1 MLLSATPYAGPFG
14 RLAKLR
20 SAGITDLRHGNLV
33 DEDWVGGDRFEG
45 AADRRKAQPLPAGPR
60 CYAIAG
66 TIATQAGDL
75 KDKLL
80 GDGLV
85 PVASALGKHRLAKR
99 TLKFPPEHQRVF
111 EQTGHL
117 QLLSS
122 PAVFQQLLRL
132 APALTSRVR
141 PATSRWLPSRRSACR

>member
-1 MLLSATPYAGPFG
+1 MLLSATPYAGPLG

-20 SAGITDLRHGNLV
+20 SAGITDLRHGNLI

-45 AADRRKAQPLPAGPR
+45 AADRRKAVALPAGPR

-66 TIATQAGDL
+66 TVGAEGDL

-85 PVASALGKHRLAKR
+85 PVASALGKHRLAR
-99 TLKFPPEHQRVF
+99 RMLKFLPEHQRVF
-111 EQTGHL
+111 EQTNHM

-122 PAVFQQLLRL
+122 ADVFEQLRD
-132 APALTSRVR
+132 
-141 PATSRWLPSRRSACR
+141 WLKH

>member
-33 DEDWVGGDRFEG
+33 DTDWVGGDRFEG
-45 AADRRKAQPLPAGPR
+45 AADRRQAVPLPPGPR

-66 TIATQAGDL
+66 TLAAEGGL
-75 KDKLL
+75 KDRLL

-85 PVASALGKHRLAKR
+85 PVASALGKHRLVKR
-99 TLKFPPEHQRVF
+99 TLKFLPEHQRVF
-111 EQTGHL
+111 EQTNHM
-117 QLLSS
+117 QLLASA
-122 PAVFQQLLRL
+122 AVFEQLS
-132 APALTSRVR
+132 A
-141 PATSRWLPSRRSACR
+141 WLSH